1 MDKPPDEYLIPEWI
15 FGEDIEKYISKLKIA
30 KTMKLFNDD
39 KTLILYSLTKSNRQD
54 LILTLAEDEKKKL
67 DDFVKFLQRTFG
79 PTNGEKRSM
88 FENIRQ
94 NEEESIAE
102 YFKRV
107 ESTYFRSKNIEIPQP
122 MENHQQE
129 DVKWAF
135 LKGLRNRQTYR
146 LMKLNPGTIDY
157 ASLAKTAADLDASL
171 QDLEGRNEQAV
182 LKVADEED
190 LTNRIRDLE
199 EKLYTL
205 QRRHEDESH

>member
-1 MDKPPDEYLIPEWI
+1 MT
-15 FGEDIEKYISKLKIA
+15 SKIQFD
-30 KTMKLFNDD
+30 TGGFSD
-39 KTLILYSLTKSNRQD
+39 KTLIFYSLTRINRKDVITTLTQD
-54 LILTLAEDEKKKL
+54 QKEKL
-67 DDFVKFLQRTFG
+67 DNFTAFLRETFG
-79 PTNGEKRSM
+79 PTIGEKRSM

-94 NEEESIAE
+94 NEEKSIAE

-107 ESTYFRSKNIEIPQP
+107 ELTYFRSKNIEVPQP
-122 MENHQQE
+122 MEEHQQE

-182 LKVADEED
+182 LKVADED

-199 EKLYTL
+199 EKLYAL
-205 QRRHEDESH
+205 KRRHEDENH